1 MAEESPNIGTADHS
15 AGLGMAEGSRK
26 CNTQDSGAGMGTTE
40 GSRSGD
46 PQDISHVLA
55 RAFKDLYTGDVFE
68 VDMATNWIK
77 SQGGDSVY
85 QDSYTDELEKL
96 LAECKSR
103 LTEADKAEEEIIQ
116 AQARAKDEEE
126 RVLKQMKIRAGKYF
140 HKLGLPPVASSFRWI
155 VDNELLRKNNL
166 ICPEDY
172 ITEKLP
178 VAKAPKGESEPG
190 YLKGARKQRA
200 FSLDESVYL
209 TDSVTSASSA
219 LSSVQDSSLEAK
231 TISKK
236 TKDSQKQA
244 RKESKS
250 WKAEE
255 LNEYLSRLEKR
266 QNYLKNPRFFP
277 PNTLDGG
284 KSLVI
289 SQEKVE
295 EIIARRK
302 AEDTKGDTSFV
313 PVFLASPPSV
323 LFLYDKAGQVYE
335 MTVELRNI
343 TSTGQHV
350 RLIPPS
356 TSVFFI
362 WPGKYPGKGGMIAPG
377 MACQYTV
384 QFIPE
389 YLGEYEDHIL
399 VESQVSESF
408 VIPIQAKVSLPVLTL
423 PDFIDCGSCLV
434 GGIKTTAILC
444 RNQGVRTGK
453 FSIMPG
459 KAWPAPDSGVAAT
472 ADFVIQDP
480 FRIQPA
486 VLELAPGQNA
496 TVQVVFFPSLPE
508 ASQQTFTILCDNY
521 PINHVTVTGLGE
533 VIALELLFVTGG
545 ESKAQLGEVTDAT
558 AQHLI
563 RFEPQNPQS
572 SKEKILVIRN
582 STHLELP
589 FFWQITKPNLKPL
602 IPEETV
608 DFTEVKNNQDPESAF
623 SLNPKQGILLPDADH
638 EFILTYA
645 PQELKSYH
653 SVMQMVVRD
662 NPESPCLVEE
672 RMLQN
677 IPGCRAE
684 DVIAL
689 EIEVKGL
696 TEPFHLLLEPYAIII
711 PGENFIGVN
720 VKKTFKLWNNSK
732 TLIKYTWE
740 KITDSEI
747 IEVEP
752 RTGVI
757 DVNKCCE
764 FVLAISGSKP
774 GVISHNLPCHIELC
788 PEPVMLHVEAAF
800 KGPLLRIDVPS
811 LRFGLTKQG
820 ETVSRTFEINN
831 LSQVPAQWR
840 MQESQVF
847 LAQRNEEV
855 STFTIQPSAGEIPPL
870 GLCTVSVHF
879 TALQCQRL
887 QTVLELEVE
896 NGEGSHLPVFVEV
909 QTPQACLISSH
920 LVFTEI
926 YAGVPV
932 KATSKLFNQT
942 LLPAKYLWGKPIG
955 SQAAS
960 CSIVVSPASG
970 TLGPNEEKEFCIEL
984 SSNTVGELK
993 DLTLSCSIE
1002 DMAEP
1007 LFLSI
1012 SGEVKGLHV
1021 TYSVPSGSGVDSDE
1035 GQMPQSPR
1043 ELLLDFG
1050 SEVALK
1056 DVVKHQ
1062 LILTNL
1068 TAISVP
1074 FTLEAEYFSACLVP
1088 PEQGACPYLVKR
1100 MGPVTEHAARK
1111 VKSEFAAA
1119 LLSQGK
1125 GAAFHIQ
1132 PSTGTLEAF
1141 QQLTIEIAAY
1151 NNMWGE
1157 YQDNLVCKVG
1167 DLQPKLI
1174 PMQMTVKGCP
1184 IFLQVTGPKPEPPI
1198 IRFGTQVSGGSPV
1211 LRRVQ
1216 LNNPSPFDIR
1226 LDLEVY
1232 NQEPDDE
1239 KLVDLLVLFG
1249 DPFPPVDMAGDE
1261 AASSGSTSESEVP
1274 PGSDSKEMEISSQE
1288 SAGGKKISVL
1298 LRPHEG
1304 VPADNPYSVAPR
1316 QIVVP
1321 GGGSSDVYISFTP
1334 LVLPDTEAELCCDG
1348 LLLGFMSLDDK
1359 LARRVPSKVR
1369 RSHGYGA
1376 PPLRVHMEAV
1386 LRHPL
1391 LEVEMDHDRGMVFYS
1406 VASDLLPAK
1415 PFFGVLTDAVITQS
1429 LKLMNCTKVRLYFRL
1444 FLSTPSMPF
1453 SLSSTDPKKNTE
1465 TSHSKKEEREQQL
1478 QHVLYPQQN
1487 MLVKVSFHT
1496 NLELLRYQHLP
1507 ETQLLPG
1514 CQVLQLESGERKLK
1528 FNQNLVIEH
1537 SNYTSQLVPLTAYLT
1552 VPVLELSCDRIDFQ
1566 TCFVAQTKTEHVF
1579 LYNRSG
1585 CRSYW
1590 TALLDEQK
1598 SPKAMQVFSIFP
1610 TKGILEAR
1618 EGEAPT
1624 REILQISF
1632 AARSNTD
1639 YEAIVTISG
1648 MLEEKPCK
1656 LHLRGRGV
1664 HHEKVP

>member
-1 MAEESPNIGTADHS
+1 MAQESPNIGTADHS
-15 AGLGMAEGSRK
+15 AGLGMAEGSPNSK
-26 CNTQDSGAGMGTTE
+26 TQDSGAGLGTSE

-68 VDMATNWIK
+68 VDMATGWIE

-96 LAECKSR
+96 LAEYKSR

-126 RVLKQMKIRAGKYF
+126 RVLKQMKICAGKYF

-172 ITEKLP
+172 IAEKLP
-178 VAKAPKGESEPG
+178 LAKAPKGESEPG

-209 TDSVTSASSA
+209 TDSATSVSSA

-250 WKAEE
+250 WIAEE
-255 LNEYLSRLEKR
+255 LNEYFSRLEKR

-289 SQEKVE
+289 SQQKVE

-302 AEDTKGDTSFV
+302 AEDPKGDISCV
-313 PVFLASPPSV
+313 PVFLASPPSIQ
-323 LFLYDKAGQVYE
+323 FLYDKIGQVCQK
-335 MTVELRNI
+335 TVELRNI
-343 TSTGQHV
+343 TSTGQRV

-356 TSVFFI
+356 TSVFSI
-362 WPGKYPGKGGMIAPG
+362 
-377 MACQYTV
+377 C
-384 QFIPE
+384 
-389 YLGEYEDHIL
+389 
-399 VESQVSESF
+399 
-408 VIPIQAKVSLPVLTL
+408 PV
-423 PDFIDCGSCLV
+423 PAIIDFGPCLV
-434 GGIKTTAILC
+434 GGIKTKEILC
-444 RNQGVRTGK
+444 RNEGDKTGK

-480 FRIQPA
+480 FGIQPA
-486 VLELAPGQNA
+486 VLELAPGQKA
-496 TVQVVFFPSLPE
+496 AVEVVFFPSLPE

-521 PINHVTVTGLGE
+521 PVNYVTVTGLGE
-533 VIALELLFVTGG
+533 VMALELLFVTGG

-563 RFEPQNPQS
+563 QFEPQNPQS
-572 SKEKILVIRN
+572 SKKKTLVIKN
-582 STHLELP
+582 STHLKVP

-602 IPEETV
+602 IPEQTV
-608 DFTEVKNNQDPESAF
+608 NFTEVKKNQDPESAF
-623 SLNPKQGILLPDADH
+623 SLNPEQGVLSPCRDH

-653 SVMQMVVRD
+653 SVVQMVVRD
-662 NPESPCLVEE
+662 IPESPSFLVKKI
-672 RMLQN
+672 LQN
-677 IPGCRAE
+677 IPECRVE
-684 DVIAL
+684 GVIAL
-689 EIEVKGL
+689 EIEVKGS

-747 IEVEP
+747 IEAEP

-764 FVLAISGSKP
+764 FVLAISRSKP
-774 GVISHNLPCHIELC
+774 GIISRNLPCHVELC

-800 KGPLLRIDVPS
+800 KGPLLCIDVPS

-820 ETVSRTFEINN
+820 EIVSRTFEINN

-855 STFTIQPSAGEIPPL
+855 STFTIQPSSGEIPPL

-920 LVFTEI
+920 LVFSEI
-926 YAGVPV
+926 YTGVPV

-942 LLPAKYLWGKPIG
+942 LLPAKFLWGKPIG

-1062 LILTNL
+1062 LIVTNL

-1100 MGPVTEHAARK
+1100 RGPVTEHAARK

-1211 LRRVQ
+1211 HRRVQ

-1249 DPFPPVDMAGDE
+1249 DPFPPVDMAGNE
-1261 AASSGSTSESEVP
+1261 AASSGSTSKSEVVLKLDPAAIPCGSIYPALETTDEP
-1274 PGSDSKEMEISSQE
+1274 PGSDSKEMEISSQKCAE
-1288 SAGGKKISVL
+1288 EKIISVL
-1298 LRPHEG
+1298 IRPHEG
-1304 VPADNPYSVAPR
+1304 VPADSPYSIAPR

-1415 PFFGVLTDAVITQS
+1415 PFFGVLKDAVITQS

-1465 TSHSKKEEREQQL
+1465 TSHSKKEERKQQL

-1537 SNYTSQLVPLTAYLT
+1537 SNYTTQLVPVTAYLT
-1552 VPVLELSCDRIDFQ
+1552 VPVLELSCDRVDFQ

-1656 LHLRGRGV
+1656 LHLTGRGV
-1664 HHEKVP
+1664 HHEKVH